1 MPREK
6 PGLVIYPTKQ
16 RLTEAVIRLTASPKP
31 VSAVTPSLMTIGA
44 FENKLAEE
52 IVGRRKTISQMARA
66 MLLSRLIG
74 ERRSSLPPGVFMR
87 ARRFKGFVSATLSF
101 FDELGA
107 GLIGPG
113 DLEKIRGYAPEK
125 EEEIAALYKLY
136 RGELERLGLW
146 DSGMTRSA
154 LAEVAGS
161 ESAFISSPTLSSH
174 GSITLRDI
182 YQFTP
187 YRFELFRKL
196 ALRIPVYIKAP
207 VPDERK
213 KAFGYLIS
221 NVEKFESLGGEEG
234 ALDIQFEEAETGP
247 LSALSSRIFDLSSKP
262 DEHGAEELLRRVTI
276 TRCPGRQREV
286 EEACAAIIKMKR
298 ETGLDHKSFA
308 VILRDVDPYG
318 PLIENVFNRY
328 GTPFHFRKG
337 IRLTANPLINAVL
350 SIFTAIESGYERNA
364 VSAILLSPYFKRFS
378 GLDPVTA
385 RSLFTASR
393 IMDGPTSLW
402 RSKLARG
409 VERLDEHDRPPARKI
424 REETLK
430 LLDKLVDFGAQ
441 SRPSAFFES
450 FADLLRYLELDPDPP
465 TRTPMFERI
474 RFRDNNALMQL
485 IETVADARDSVDAL
499 KISDAPL
506 GFATLQSLLRAQ
518 LESRYIPEPGSTD
531 LNSVAILNA
540 HDAVGSKFP
549 VTIIL
554 GLIEGEFPVFPQ
566 PASILDEAERMSF
579 NAIHAASVKRHNP
592 MLVKGRRVFD
602 SWAEKWQEESL
613 LFFQTI
619 RTATERI
626 HLFHSEMGDD
636 GEPLLASQF
645 IEDALEAISPKTVS
659 AEKERLVKTAPSL
672 AIERETGEF
681 LDAEETRAYLLRGVF
696 REGVDAKTSAEKIA
710 GTGLDPEE
718 TATLARLLRLSDVE
732 RSRDRYFIER
742 DAKAKEALFSPF
754 NGRLEEAGGLIRN
767 FHLLKRLDRTIPTD
781 MEKYGQCPF
790 RYFASRLLEME
801 PVEEPEPELDAKN
814 MGSLLHTIAELFYK
828 RLLAEKNALPLKG
841 TGDEKTALT
850 EAVHAV
856 FEELENADAQGDP
869 AIWRVEKRRIE
880 NQFLIWLGVETMD
893 QGETGFTPV
902 AVEAG
907 FDLPERVR
915 GWLAGP
921 PLVLEH
927 GGDSHR
933 FIAGKIDRIDVNRK
947 KKTVRVVDYKSG
959 SNRGRYTKM
968 LRRENLGVTAFQI
981 PAYMALAKKYVTGA
995 KILDE
1000 VTGVFG
1006 GYRLMKSSDPKEA
1019 FVTDIPKSRK
1029 TSVSPIDDGVFLEPM
1044 GSLPPDVAKG
1054 AFESVALGVIGKMEA
1069 GLYPVSP
1076 RTCEYCDFIPLCR
1089 YTKAPA
1095 PENEESES

>member
-1 MPREK
+1 M
-6 PGLVIYPTKQ
+6 
-16 RLTEAVIRLTASPKP
+16 RLTAGTGP
-31 VSAVTPSLMTIGA
+31 VSAVMPSLMTIGA

-66 MLLSRLIG
+66 MLLSRLIE

-87 ARRFKGFVSATLSF
+87 ARRFKGFVTATLSF

-113 DLEKIRGYAPEK
+113 DLEKIKGYAPEK
-125 EEEIAALYKLY
+125 EEEIAALYALY
-136 RGELERLGLW
+136 RNELDRLSLW

-154 LAEVAGS
+154 LAEMAGN
-161 ESAFISSPTLSSH
+161 ESAFGASPTLSSH
-174 GSITLRDI
+174 SSITLRDI

-207 VPDERK
+207 VPDERR

-247 LSALSSRIFDLSSKP
+247 LCALTSRIFDLSPKP
-262 DEHGAEELLRRVTI
+262 GESGAEELLKRVTI

-298 ETGLDHKSFA
+298 ETGLDYKSFA
-308 VILRDVDPYG
+308 VILRNVDPYG

-328 GTPFHFRKG
+328 GAPFHFRKG

-350 SIFTAIESGYERNA
+350 SVFSAIEKGYERNA

-378 GLDPVTA
+378 GLNSVAT
-385 RSLFTASR
+385 RNLFTASR
-393 IMDGPTSLW
+393 IIDGPPHVW
-402 RSKLARG
+402 RSKLTRG
-409 VERLDEHDRPPARKI
+409 VERLVEHERPIARKI

-465 TRTPMFERI
+465 TQTPMFERI
-474 RFRDNNALMQL
+474 RFRDNNAVMQL
-485 IETVADARDSVDAL
+485 IETVSDARDSVDAL
-499 KISDAPL
+499 KISGAPL
-506 GFATLQSLLRAQ
+506 GFATLQSLLHSQ

-531 LNSVAILNA
+531 LNSVAVLNA
-540 HDAVGSKFP
+540 HDSVGSKFP

-579 NAIHAASVKRHNP
+579 NAIHATSVKQSNP

-619 RTATERI
+619 RTATDHI

-659 AEKERLVKTAPSL
+659 NEKERLVKTAPSL
-672 AIERETGEF
+672 AIEREPGEF

-696 REGVDAKTSAEKIA
+696 REGLDGKSAAEKFA
-710 GTGLDPEE
+710 GMGLNPDETG
-718 TATLARLLRLSDVE
+718 TLARLLRLAAVE

-754 NGRLEEAGGLIRN
+754 NGRLEEADSLIRN
-767 FHLLKRLDRTIPTD
+767 FHLLKRLGRTVPTD

-790 RYFASRLLEME
+790 RYFAARLLEME

-814 MGSLLHTIAELFYK
+814 MGNLLHKIAELFYK
-828 RLLAEKNALPLKG
+828 RLMEKNALPLKG
-841 TGDEKTALT
+841 TGDEKTTLIK
-850 EAVHAV
+850 AVHAV
-856 FEELENADAQGDP
+856 FEELENTDTQGDP
-869 AIWRVEKRRIE
+869 SIWRVEKRRIE
-880 NQFLIWLGVETMD
+880 NQFLIWLAVEEED
-893 QGETGFTPV
+893 QMETGFAPV

-907 FDLPERVR
+907 FDLPEKVR

-921 PLVLEH
+921 PLALEA
-927 GGDSHR
+927 GDGCKR
-933 FIAGKIDRIDVNRK
+933 FIAGKIDRIDVNRE

-968 LRRENLGVTAFQI
+968 LKRENLGVTAFQI
-981 PAYMALAKKYVTGA
+981 PAYMALSKKYVTDA
-995 KILDE
+995 KMLDE
-1000 VTGVFG
+1000 VAGVFG
-1006 GYRLMKSSDPKEA
+1006 GYRLMKPNDPGKA
-1019 FVTDIPKSRK
+1019 FVTDLPKSRK
-1029 TSVSPIDDGVFLEPM
+1029 TGISPIDDGLFLEPM
-1044 GSLPPDVAKG
+1044 ASLSADAAKET
-1054 AFESVALGVIGKMEA
+1054 FESSALGVIGKMEA

-1076 RTCEYCDFIPLCR
+1076 QTCDYCDFIALCR
-1089 YTKAPA
+1089 YIKAPA
-1095 PENEESES
+1095 PEDEESES